1 MSHPF
6 HRALSQRFS
15 ASANASEAEAMA
27 AYMKGHFEFYG
38 IRSTQRKQI
47 QREVITEHGLPA
59 DEDFESVILACWRSP
74 QREMH
79 YAAMEL
85 FDRKKWYRNESSL
98 ALIECMITSQS
109 WWDTVDYIA
118 ASLCGSYFKLF
129 PKRISEVIR
138 RWNQSDNLWL
148 VRSTLLFQL
157 KYKEAVNT
165 QLLTECI
172 KPHLTS
178 TEFFLQKAIG
188 WSLRQISKS
197 DPAFVRSFI
206 DSHHLKPV
214 SLREA
219 KKYI

>member
-1 MSHPF
+1 
-6 HRALSQRFS
+6 
-15 ASANASEAEAMA
+15 MA

-47 QREVITEHGLPA
+47 QREVIAEHGVPS
-59 DEDFESVILACWRSP
+59 DEDFDEVIEACWLSP
-74 QREMH
+74 KREMH

-85 FDRKKWYRNESSL
+85 FDRKKWYRNEGSL
-98 ALIECMITSQS
+98 ARIEAMITSQS

-118 ASLCGSYFKLF
+118 ATLCGKYFQLF
-129 PKRISEVIR
+129 PERISGVVG

-148 VRSTLLFQL
+148 VRTTLLFQL
-157 KYKEAVNT
+157 KYKEAANK

-172 KPHLTS
+172 EPHLAS

-188 WSLRQISKS
+188 WSLRQVSKT
-197 DPAFVRSFI
+197 DPTFVRSFI
-206 DSHHLKPV
+206 DSHNLKPV